1 MSGNPEGIKR
11 PKGQFNM
18 STKVTI
24 VSQPTNKPLHTC
36 FTLSWCMFSP
46 LYITIIINVFRLHLL
61 LLSLL
66 HNPLQGRRRRAVLIR
81 VTTNERQRYSL
92 LLLNSSKD
100 MLQQHHHNDESFLII
115 VTLVHWI
122 VAIWDNV
129 LLSLSILPSLPH
141 LISLLLISFVL
152 SRLLHVVVFM
162 SLPKRLTSR
171 QDC

>member
-11 PKGQFNM
+11 PKGQLNM

-46 LYITIIINVFRLHLL
+46 LYITIIITVFRLHLL

-81 VTTNERQRYSL
+81 VTTNERHSIVSCSSIPQRTRCSSTTTTMKVSSSSL
-92 LLLNSSKD
+92 L
-100 MLQQHHHNDESFLII
+100 
-115 VTLVHWI
+115 W
-122 VAIWDNV
+122 
-129 LLSLSILPSLPH
+129 SIESLPFSVYPSFFASSH
-141 LISLLLISFVL
+141 LFTPDLICP
-152 SRLLHVVVFM
+152 
-162 SLPKRLTSR
+162 LPPSPRCCFYVSS
-171 QDC
+171 